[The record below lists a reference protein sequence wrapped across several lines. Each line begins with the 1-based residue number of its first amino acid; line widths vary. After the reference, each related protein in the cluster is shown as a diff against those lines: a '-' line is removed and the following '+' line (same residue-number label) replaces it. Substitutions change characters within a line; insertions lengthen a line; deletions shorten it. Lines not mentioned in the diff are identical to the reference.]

1 MQTECITM
9 KTEGEDT
16 RDSGGEGMQPFLK
29 PKFEEIAR
37 LISND
42 GPIHNGEVTSQ
53 RSAASNAKLYGQIEK
68 DFHGNKAAAM
78 AVRRLVKL
86 DQAHRDDFL
95 RTFEGLC
102 DFLELWPAR
111 DLVDQ
116 AEGKGKQ
123 ILSGGD
129 HGRPVAVVQKAGVDY
144 TPDNAP
150 NDNDDDDDDEQGDA
164 VGKVDAAPA
173 ASPFKSALDGARGH
187 LGGKSGDPE
196 PKAPPKPRGRKAP
209 GTPAVH

>member
-9 KTEGEDT
+9 KTEGEET

-29 PKFEEIAR
+29 PKFAEIAEM
-37 LISND
+37 IAND
-42 GPIHNGEVTSQ
+42 GVIHSGETTSQ
-53 RSAASNAKLYGQIEK
+53 RAAAANAKHYGRIEK
-68 DFHGNKAAAM
+68 DLHGNKDAAK
-78 AVRRLVKL
+78 AVRRLVKM
-86 DQAHRDDFL
+86 DQSHRDDFL

-102 DFLELWPAR
+102 DYLELWPAK

-144 TPDNAP
+144 TPETSG
-150 NDNDDDDDDEQGDA
+150 NDDDDDDEQDGEA

-173 ASPFKSALDGARGH
+173 AGPFASALDRSRGH
-187 LGGKSGDPE
+187 LGGTAGDPE